1 MFTCFNYWNLLI
13 LTIVVTI
20 WRMNHQNCVGRAS
33 HIAGAGRS
41 GANCSTGYSR
51 PGISEQSSKLTTS
64 LLVDSKP
71 TGLYWHSEFL
81 SINEYFWSD
90 HFCWQRFF
98 MRLMTNDLKHLWAMC
113 RHFCKMFLASLHK
126 CLVTILIKISNLDD
140 NNHDSLTP
148 LYGWMKKTTNMKSLF
163 WIIPQIERESFDLNG
178 WTQAKTL
185 TTECDSYLTCTVLV
199 CTVSCTVY
207 STPALQ

>member
-81 SINEYFWSD
+81 SINEFFWSD

-148 LYGWMKKTTNMKSLF
+148 LYGWMKKKHKYEIFVLDNSTNWARVVWFKRVD
-163 WIIPQIERESFDLNG
+163 PG
-178 WTQAKTL
+178 
-185 TTECDSYLTCTVLV
+185 
-199 CTVSCTVY
+199 
-207 STPALQ
+207 